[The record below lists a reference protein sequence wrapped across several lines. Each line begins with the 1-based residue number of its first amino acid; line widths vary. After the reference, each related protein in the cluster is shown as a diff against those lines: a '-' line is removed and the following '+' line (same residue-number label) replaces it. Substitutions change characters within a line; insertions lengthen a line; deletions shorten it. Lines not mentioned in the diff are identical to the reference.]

1 MDPTGPA
8 AAALLQTP
16 RRESSARVGVLLIGD
31 IVGDAGMRAVFAGL
45 RGLQRRTGAAVV
57 VANGENAVDGYGLT
71 PDVVDRILGFGVQVI
86 TSGNHVWQHSV
97 LHHTL
102 EQEQRL
108 LRPENYLPDAP
119 GHGWCVVR
127 TPGADVGVLN
137 VQGRHALPS
146 PRCPFRTADS
156 AVAALRTRTPVIVV
170 DMHAESSEEKEAL
183 ALHLDGRVS
192 AVIGTHTHVTTADE
206 RILPGGT
213 AYITDVGMTGPAGG
227 VIGFDQRVSV
237 RRSLSQMPLKLAVAD
252 GPSVLNAV
260 HVEVDAASGRALAI
274 ERMRVGEDR

>member
-1 MDPTGPA
+1 MEPAGPA
-8 AAALLQTP
+8 AAMFQNP
-16 RRESSARVGVLLIGD
+16 RKESSAKVGVVLIGD

-45 RGLQRRTGAAVV
+45 RGLQRRTGAAVI

-71 PDVVDRILGFGVQVI
+71 PEVVDRILGFGVQVI
-86 TSGNHVWQHSV
+86 TSGNHIWQHPV

-102 EQEQRL
+102 DREQRL
-108 LRPENYLPDAP
+108 LRPENYLPGAP
-119 GHGWCVVR
+119 GSGWCVVR
-127 TPGADVGVLN
+127 TPDADVGVLN

-146 PRCPFRTADS
+146 PRCPFQTADS
-156 AVAALRTRTPVIVV
+156 AVAALRARTPVIVV

-192 AVIGTHTHVTTADE
+192 AVVGTHTHVTTADE

-213 AYITDVGMTGPAGG
+213 AYMTDVGMTGPAGG

-237 RRSLSQMPLKLAVAD
+237 RRSLSQMPLKLTVAE
-252 GPSVLNAV
+252 GPAVLNAV

-274 ERMRVGEDR
+274 ERVRIGPD

>member
-1 MDPTGPA
+1 M
-8 AAALLQTP
+8 
-16 RRESSARVGVLLIGD
+16 RVLMVGD
-31 IVGDAGMRAVFAGL
+31 IVGRPGRDAVGSVLPEL
-45 RGLQRRTGAAVV
+45 RNTLRIDHVI
-57 VANGENAVDGYGLT
+57 ANGENAVDGYGLT
-71 PDVVDRILGFGVQVI
+71 PEVVDRILGFGVQVI
-86 TSGNHVWQHSV
+86 TSGNHVWQHPV
-97 LHHTL
+97 LHDTL
-102 EQEQRL
+102 EREQRL

-127 TPGADVGVLN
+127 TPGIDVGVLN

-146 PRCPFRTADS
+146 PRCPFQTADS

-170 DMHAESSEEKEAL
+170 DMHAESSEEKESL

-213 AYITDVGMTGPAGG
+213 AYITDVGMTGPAAG
-227 VIGFDQRVSV
+227 VIGFDQRLSV
-237 RRSLSQMPLKLAVAD
+237 RRSLSQMPLKLSVAD

-274 ERMRVGEDR
+274 ERVRI

>member
-1 MDPTGPA
+1 MPA
-8 AAALLQTP
+8 AAGLFRTP
-16 RRESSARVGVLLIGD
+16 GREQSAKTGVVLIGD
-31 IVGDAGMRAVFAGL
+31 IVGDAGMRAVFTRL
-45 RGLQRRTGAAVV
+45 RGLQRRTGAAVI

-71 PDVVDRILGFGVQVI
+71 PEVVDRILGFGVQVI
-86 TSGNHVWQHSV
+86 TSGNHVWQHPV
-97 LHHTL
+97 LHRML
-102 EQEQRL
+102 DREQRL

-127 TPGADVGVLN
+127 ASGADVGVLN

-146 PRCPFRTADS
+146 PRCPFQTADS
-156 AVAALRTRTPVIVV
+156 AVAALRTRTPVILV
-170 DMHAESSEEKEAL
+170 DLHGESSEEKEAL

-213 AYITDVGMTGPAGG
+213 AYLTDVGMTGPAGG
-227 VIGFDQRVSV
+227 VIGFDRRASV
-237 RRSLSQMPLKLAVAD
+237 RRSLSQMPLKLTVAD

-260 HVEVDAASGRALAI
+260 HVEVDADSGRALSI
-274 ERMRVGEDR
+274 ERIRIGQD